1 MTLEFRVV
9 DNAFA
14 QLRFEPTRAAGLR
27 RLEQFVPRAGRDYA
41 QSRNY
46 DFGPDRRGNVST
58 LSPWMRHRLLTEE
71 EVLSCVLSAHGEK
84 VVDKFIQEV
93 LWRTYFKGW
102 LEQRPSVWFS
112 YQRNLV
118 AQLERLEGDT
128 SLNAAY
134 RDAVS
139 GRTGIACFDHWMR
152 ELSATGY
159 LHNHV
164 RMWVA
169 SIWIFTL
176 RLPWELGADV
186 FMRHLVDGDPAS
198 NTLSWRWVAGLH
210 TKGKTYLA
218 RTDNIA
224 KYTDG
229 RFQPQGLANVA
240 ESLVEATDH
249 PRFEIR
255 PQSEKPL
262 SKPYLLLVTE
272 EDMSAADITSLRP
285 AGVVGLLATDGRSPV
300 QVGDLPLAFVK
311 HAMNSALSPHGE
323 IGQAKD
329 DWSEPLIKAAQTN
342 KVDTIVTPYCPIG
355 PTRVRLDRAEPKL
368 NEAGI
373 YLHRIWRP
381 YDAHA
386 WPHAKAGFFG
396 FKKKI
401 PSILQ
406 ALNLTC

>member
-1 MTLEFRVV
+1 MTLEVPVV
-9 DNAFA
+9 GKAFE
-14 QLRFEPTRAAGLR
+14 QLQFEPTRAAGMK

-58 LSPWMRHRLLTEE
+58 LSPWLRHRLLTEE
-71 EVLSCVLSAHGEK
+71 EVLSRVLSAHGEK
-84 VVDKFIQEV
+84 VADKFIHEV
-93 LWRTYFKGW
+93 FWRTYFKGW

-118 AQLERLEGDT
+118 AQLERLENDAT
-128 SLNAAY
+128 LNAVY

-139 GRTGIACFDHWMR
+139 GHTGIECFDHWMS
-152 ELSATGY
+152 ELNATGY

-218 RTDNIA
+218 RADNIA

-240 ESLVEATDH
+240 KPLVEATDH
-249 PRFEIR
+249 PRIEIR
-255 PQSEKPL
+255 PQSEKPF

-285 AGVVGLLATDGRSPV
+285 TGVVGLLATDGRSPG
-300 QVGDLPLAFVK
+300 QVGDLPLAFVE
-311 HAMNSALSPHGE
+311 HAMNSALSPFGE

-329 DWSEPLIKAAQTN
+329 DWTEPLIKAAQTD

-355 PTRVRLDRAEPKL
+355 PTRVRLDRAEPQL

-373 YLHRIWRP
+373 HLHRIWRP
-381 YDAHA
+381 YDAHT

-401 PSILQ
+401 PSIMRV
-406 ALNLTC
+406 LNLTR

>member
-9 DNAFA
+9 DKDFA

-58 LSPWMRHRLLTEE
+58 LSPWLRHRLLTEE
-71 EVLSCVLSAHGEK
+71 EVLSRVLSAHGEK
-84 VVDKFIQEV
+84 VADKFIHEV
-93 LWRTYFKGW
+93 FWRTYFKGW
-102 LEQRPSVWFS
+102 LEQRPSVWLR
-112 YQRNLV
+112 YQKNLV
-118 AQLERLEGDT
+118 GQLERLENDT
-128 SLNAAY
+128 KLNAAY

-139 GRTGIACFDHWMR
+139 GRTGIQCFDHWTR
-152 ELSATGY
+152 ELNATGY

-218 RTDNIA
+218 RADNIA

-240 ESLVEATDH
+240 EPLVEAADH
-249 PRFEIR
+249 PRIEIR
-255 PQSEKPL
+255 PQAEQPL
-262 SKPYLLLVTE
+262 SKPYLLLMTE
-272 EDMSAADITSLRP
+272 EDMAAADITSLRP
-285 AGVVGLLATDGRSPV
+285 AGVVGLLATDGRSPAP
-300 QVGDLPLAFVK
+300 VGDLPSAFVE
-311 HAMNSALSPHGE
+311 HAMNSALSPFGD
-323 IGQAKD
+323 IGQVKD

-342 KVDTIVTPYCPIG
+342 NVDTIVTPYCPIG

-373 YLHRIWRP
+373 HLHRFWRR

-401 PSILQ
+401 PSIMQL
-406 ALNLTC
+406 LNLTC

>member
-14 QLRFEPTRAAGLR
+14 QLRFESTRAAGLR
-27 RLEQFVPRAGRDYA
+27 RLEQFVPRTGRDYA

-58 LSPWMRHRLLTEE
+58 LSPWLRHRLITEE
-71 EVLSCVLSAHGEK
+71 EVLSRVLSAHGEM
-84 VVDKFIQEV
+84 VADKFIHEV
-93 LWRTYFKGW
+93 FWRTYFKGW

-118 AQLERLEGDT
+118 AQVERLEADT
-128 SLNAAY
+128 TLNAAY

-139 GRTGIACFDHWMR
+139 GRTGIECFDFWMR

-218 RTDNIA
+218 RADNIA

-240 ESLVEATDH
+240 EPLVEATDH
-249 PRFEIR
+249 PRIEIR

-272 EDMSAADITSLRP
+272 EDMSAADAVSLRP
-285 AGVVGLLATDGRSPV
+285 ASVVGLTATHGRSPGP
-300 QVGDLPLAFVK
+300 VGDLPSAFVK
-311 HAMNSALSPHGE
+311 QAMNSALSPFGE
-323 IGQAKD
+323 IGQVKD
-329 DWSEPLIKAAQTN
+329 DWSEPLIKAAHTN
-342 KVDTIVTPYCPIG
+342 KVDTIVTAYCPIG
-355 PTRVRLDRAEPKL
+355 PTRVRLDRAVPKL

-373 YLHRIWRP
+373 DLRRIWRP

-386 WPHAKAGFFG
+386 WPHARAGFFG

-401 PSILQ
+401 PSIMQ
-406 ALNLTC
+406 VLNLTR